1 MNSDAIYVIN
11 ELENA
16 RDSMN
21 DEEFL
26 INITLEKLKNHLFS
40 IYRTLKHF

>member
-1 MNSDAIYVIN
+1 MNADAIYIIN

-21 DEEFL
+21 DEEFMFNL
-26 INITLEKLKNHLFS
+26 ALEKFKNHLFS